1 MRRIVLWFMTTLTV
15 VVLLFGYSTSTSGP
29 AAVGGKTSAVASGS
43 PVSGGSTSTSS
54 TAVTV
59 TGPTVPTRWGDV
71 QVAITVDGST
81 ITDVT
86 VPVYPSGNGRDEQIN
101 AYALPILIKDTLD
114 AQSANIDMI
123 TGATVTSEGYVQS
136 LQGALDQAGL

>member
-1 MRRIVLWFMTTLTV
+1 MLWFLTTTTI

-29 AAVGGKTSAVASGS
+29 AAVGGQSSAVASGD

-54 TAVTV
+54 TAETV
-59 TGPTVPTRWGDV
+59 TGPAVATRWGDV

-86 VPVYPSGNGRDEQIN
+86 VPVYPTGNGKDQRIN
-101 AYALPILIKDTLD
+101 AYALPILISDTLD
-114 AQSANIDMI
+114 AQSADIDMI
-123 TGATVTSEGYVQS
+123 TGATVTSEGYVRS
-136 LQGALDQAGL
+136 LQGALDRAGR